1 MKSTRISF
9 LILLFSA
16 FTLFS
21 FGQVTHISI
30 AAGTDEDKELQA
42 ISSETDAQKKIA
54 LLQKF
59 NQEYASNSPAVAY
72 GYWQMLQAYQT
83 VGENDKALAAG
94 EKAAELAP
102 GNLDILVSICGVA
115 EALKDYEAVVEYASK
130 GGVAFRG
137 IATQPKPA
145 DVSAEEWAN
154 RIGQDQAAAK
164 SSYEYLEAAA
174 LNALSAE
181 NDPKKR
187 LALIEKFTGGFPNS
201 RFDVQVSQLAMASL
215 QAMNDTAKSVE
226 FGEKALKSNPTS
238 VPTLLLLS
246 NAYAG
251 DPKNSSKAVDYAQR
265 AVKLVKTGPDATPE
279 QKLTAGVAKSTL
291 GFALLNQDKS
301 LAALPELKEAVDLL
315 QGSDSVQEEALYR
328 LGFAYAKLGR
338 RADAQSALQKCLAL
352 KGPYQP
358 MAQDLMGK
366 VSGLG
371 KKK

>member
-1 MKSTRISF
+1 MKFIRSLVLIVLSSSF
-9 LILLFSA
+9 ALL
-16 FTLFS
+16 S

-30 AAGTDEDKELQA
+30 AAGTDEDKDLQV
-42 ISSETDAQKKIA
+42 ISAETDTQKKIV

-59 NQEYASNSPAVAY
+59 IQDYASNNAAAAY

-83 VGENDKALAAG
+83 GGENEKALAAG

-102 GNLDILVSICGVA
+102 GNMDILVSVCGVA
-115 EALKDYEAVVEYASK
+115 GTQQDYEAVVEYASK

-174 LNALSAE
+174 VNALSAE

-187 LALIEKFTGGFPNS
+187 LAMVEKFAASFPGS

-215 QAMNDTAKSVE
+215 QAMNDPAKSIE
-226 FGEKALKSNPTS
+226 FGERALKANPTS
-238 VPTLLLLS
+238 IPTLLLLA
-246 NAYAG
+246 NAYSS
-251 DPKNSSKAVDYAQR
+251 DPKNSVKAVDYAQR
-265 AVKLVKTGPDATPE
+265 AVKLVKTGTDATPE
-279 QKLTAGVAKSTL
+279 EKLTAGVAKSTL

-301 LAALPELKEAVDLL
+301 LAAVPELKEAVDLL
-315 QGSDSVQEEALYR
+315 QGNDAVYEEALYR
-328 LGFAYAKLGR
+328 LGFSYAKLGR
-338 RADAQSALQKCLAL
+338 KSDAQGALQKCLAL

-358 MAQDLMGK
+358 MAQELLGK
-366 VSGLG
+366 VSALG